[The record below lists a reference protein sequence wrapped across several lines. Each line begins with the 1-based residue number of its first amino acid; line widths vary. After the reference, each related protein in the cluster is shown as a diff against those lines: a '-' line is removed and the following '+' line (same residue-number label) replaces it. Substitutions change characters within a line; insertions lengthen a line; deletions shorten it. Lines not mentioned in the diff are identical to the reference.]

1 MLRITLALT
10 LALVAFASAS
20 TEEGKA
26 WLAEKAAEEGVVT
39 LASGLQYKVRCISSL
54 LSLPCKHTW
63 KISLQKS
70 RGGERERGRGAVTL
84 RTAGRVLLQHRLQH
98 GMHRQSWLTVYHSCA
113 VPCGIPE
120 LAPLIIV
127 LRKTKFDWW
136 CHWMDGHVCM
146 LCAGCQER

>member
-54 LSLPCKHTW
+54 LSLPCKKHTW

-70 RGGERERGRGAVTL
+70 RGGEREREGGSDIADGRQGTVAAPAAARNASSIMVNSLPFVCCTL
-84 RTAGRVLLQHRLQH
+84 RN
-98 GMHRQSWLTVYHSCA
+98 S
-113 VPCGIPE
+113 
-120 LAPLIIV
+120 
-127 LRKTKFDWW
+127 
-136 CHWMDGHVCM
+136 
-146 LCAGCQER
+146 